1 MCKSVDE
8 AKKYTLRCYPSK
20 ERDKQVIDILNGLDK
35 STSYRDFICDAILFY
50 HSHNS
55 RSVSLNDIDEK
66 LDILKEQILAEI
78 KDNLG
83 NIAVVSVD
91 SESSVATNDTNTE
104 TMLEDLGDTDSIP
117 DNALDFLL
125 GI

>member
-1 MCKSVDE
+1 MCKTVDE

-50 HSHNS
+50 HNHNAHA
-55 RSVSLNDIDEK
+55 VTLNDIDSK
-66 LDILKEQILAEI
+66 LDMLKAEILTEI
-78 KDNLG
+78 KDSLG
-83 NIAVVSVD
+83 NITVVSSESKVD
-91 SESSVATNDTNTE
+91 SSDKTDGAMAT
-104 TMLEDLGDTDSIP
+104 DLGGTDIP

>member
-1 MCKSVDE
+1 MCKTVDE

-20 ERDKQVIDILNGLDK
+20 ERDMQVIDILNNLDK

-50 HSHNS
+50 HNHNAQTI
-55 RSVSLNDIDEK
+55 SLNDIDNK
-66 LDILKEQILAEI
+66 LDALKTEILTEI
-78 KDNLG
+78 KGSLE
-83 NIAVVSVD
+83 NITVVSAEAEKRSTD
-91 SESSVATNDTNTE
+91 TDGATAT
-104 TMLEDLGDTDSIP
+104 DLGDTTIP